1 MRNQNFS
8 VKALIISLFFLIPL
22 GLLGYLFTTTQYE
35 QINFNAKEHV
45 GVESFRNFVPIFAG
59 VLKTRNATRATL
71 GGFDGRNNY
80 QLAREQ
86 TDQAIR
92 VFEQHLVTSGDP
104 LSLKSEF
111 EKLKAAWISTAQSKN
126 GADSEGRTV
135 FGPVTS
141 SIVSLL
147 NLIGD
152 NSNLVLDPEL
162 DSFYL
167 MNTMILAMPQL
178 AEDMG
183 QLWGWGTF
191 ALARSELSPK
201 EMRSYSVWAAGV
213 HNGLRQSHSF
223 LQRVLTANPAL
234 KSKLDLAVFDDA
246 AKFEEL
252 AKDPEQ
258 LLHQGNLTP
267 KEFYEKG
274 EAAVLRLQSFYD
286 KGLPVL
292 DELVNDRLYAMK
304 HRLAWMTGL
313 IAILLLLATY
323 FFYSFYLVTKGG
335 LRLISLH
342 LQEMADG
349 DLRKPPS
356 QPWGRDEPAAVII
369 DLRKAY
375 DSLHTLI
382 QKVRHSAHSLNSAS
396 NEIASASMD
405 LSARTEAAAAS
416 LEEQAAAMEQ
426 IGSTV
431 AATAERANV
440 AATFAVDNAHVA
452 EKGGQVFSE
461 VVETMRDIHTSS
473 SKINDIIGVIDGI
486 AFQTNILALNAAV
499 EAARAG
505 EQGRGFAVVATE
517 VRSLAGRSAEAA
529 REIKGLISE
538 SVNKVQAGTHIVEEA
553 GDTMH
558 KVVANASQ
566 INSYLGEIAT
576 ASREQAAGVDQVGKA
591 IQELD
596 RNTQQNAALVEQTTA
611 AAGTLHQQADTLL
624 GEIANFKVA

>member
-1 MRNQNFS
+1 MRNRVFS

-22 GLLGYLFTTTQYE
+22 GLLGYLFTANQYE
-35 QINFNAKEHV
+35 QMNFNAKERA
-45 GVESFRNFVPIFAG
+45 GVESFRNFVPILTG
-59 VLKTRNATRATL
+59 VLKTRNATRAML

-92 VFEQHLVTSGDP
+92 VFEQHLVTSGDS
-104 LSLKSEF
+104 LSLKPEF
-111 EKLKAAWISTAQSKN
+111 EKLKAVWVSTAQSTN
-126 GADSEGRTV
+126 GVNSEGRTV

-223 LQRVLTANPAL
+223 LQRALTANPAL
-234 KSKLDLAVFDDA
+234 KSKLDLTVLDDA

-258 LLHQGNLTP
+258 LLHRGSLTP

-286 KGLPVL
+286 KGLPAL

-304 HRLAWMTGL
+304 HRLAWMMGL
-313 IAILLLLATY
+313 IAVLLLLAAY

-349 DLRKPPS
+349 DLRRPPS
-356 QPWGRDEPAAVII
+356 QPWGRDEPAAVIT

-416 LEEQAAAMEQ
+416 LEEQAAAMEE

-431 AATAERANV
+431 SATAERANM

-505 EQGRGFAVVATE
+505 EQGRGFAVVASE

-553 GDTMH
+553 GDTMR

-611 AAGTLHQQADTLL
+611 AAGALHQQADTLL
-624 GEIANFKVA
+624 GEIANFKAA

>member
-1 MRNQNFS
+1 M
-8 VKALIISLFFLIPL
+8 
-22 GLLGYLFTTTQYE
+22 
-35 QINFNAKEHV
+35 
-45 GVESFRNFVPIFAG
+45 
-59 VLKTRNATRATL
+59 
-71 GGFDGRNNY
+71 
-80 QLAREQ
+80 
-86 TDQAIR
+86 
-92 VFEQHLVTSGDP
+92 
-104 LSLKSEF
+104 
-111 EKLKAAWISTAQSKN
+111 
-126 GADSEGRTV
+126 
-135 FGPVTS
+135 
-141 SIVSLL
+141 
-147 NLIGD
+147 
-152 NSNLVLDPEL
+152 
-162 DSFYL
+162 
-167 MNTMILAMPQL
+167 
-178 AEDMG
+178 
-183 QLWGWGTF
+183 
-191 ALARSELSPK
+191 
-201 EMRSYSVWAAGV
+201 
-213 HNGLRQSHSF
+213 RQSHSF
-223 LQRVLTANPAL
+223 LQRALTANPAL
-234 KSKLDLAVFDDA
+234 KSKLDLTVLDDA

-258 LLHQGNLTP
+258 LLHRGSLTP

-286 KGLPVL
+286 KGLPAL

-304 HRLAWMTGL
+304 HRLAWMMGL
-313 IAILLLLATY
+313 IAVLLLLAAY

-349 DLRKPPS
+349 DLRRPPS
-356 QPWGRDEPAAVII
+356 QPWGRDEPAAVIT

-416 LEEQAAAMEQ
+416 LEEQAAAMEE

-431 AATAERANV
+431 SATAERANM

-505 EQGRGFAVVATE
+505 EQGRGFAVVASE

-553 GDTMH
+553 GDTMR

-611 AAGTLHQQADTLL
+611 AAGALHQQADTLL
-624 GEIANFKVA
+624 GEIANFKAA